1 MLEDIQKNKL
11 LKINNDNYKNSFFIQ
26 EISTPIGTIIAIADD
41 EYLYTCC
48 HIKDSKIQSIEK
60 LLKTYSAKLT
70 FQKNNIL
77 EKTKLELDKYF
88 NKKLQNFSIPL
99 KLTGTEFQKKV
110 WQELLKIPY
119 GKTISYQQEA
129 INIGKPTTFRAV
141 ANANGKN
148 LFPIVIPCHRV
159 INTNGKLGGYTGGL
173 EKKEFLLRLESEK

>member
-1 MLEDIQKNKL
+1 MLENQLKEQLI
-11 LKINNDNYKNSFFIQ
+11 KINKDNFKNSFSIQ
-26 EISTPIGTIIAIADD
+26 EIKTPIGTIIAIADD

-60 LLKTYSAKLT
+60 LLKIYSAKLS

-77 EKTKLELDKYF
+77 EKTEFELDQYF
-88 NKKLQNFSIPL
+88 NKKLKKFSIPL
-99 KLTGTEFQKKV
+99 KLTGTEFQKQV

-129 INIGKPTTFRAV
+129 VNIGKPTAFRAV

-148 LFPIVIPCHRV
+148 LLPIIIPCHRV

-173 EKKEFLLRLESEK
+173 DKKIFLLELEQIN